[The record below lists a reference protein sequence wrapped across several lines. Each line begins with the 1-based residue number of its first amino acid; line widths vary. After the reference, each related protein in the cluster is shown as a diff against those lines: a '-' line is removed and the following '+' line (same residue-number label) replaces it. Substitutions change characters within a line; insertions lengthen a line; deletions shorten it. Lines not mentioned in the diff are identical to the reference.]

1 MNSQKLTIQQAIS
14 RAKKA
19 AKQGNIAAAVKLYN
33 AVLQQQPNHPIAEK
47 RLRVLQKKLPQNHST
62 VSETP
67 NTPQEQITALVNLY
81 QTGQMEK
88 VEQVCGKLLESYPQ
102 SLVVINILGTAKKA
116 LGKFEDAI
124 AVYNKALLIEP
135 DYAEAHNLSLIH
147 I

>member
-62 VSETP
+62 VSETS

-88 VEQVCGKLLESYPQ
+88 VEQACRELLQTYPQ
-102 SLVVINILGTAKKA
+102 SLEVINFLGAALKA
-116 LGKFEDAI
+116 QGKLQSKMMLWRLQQE
-124 AVYNKALLIEP
+124 
-135 DYAEAHNLSLIH
+135 NLMESI
-147 I
+147 